1 MLRLD
6 RFRWRPQSRS
16 LMLMTGVSFLLALSG
31 RIAADF
37 LVIST
42 MTAMA
47 AMAAMPEHVH
57 GDKRNSD
64 QYPNPVR

>member
-1 MLRLD
+1 MVLRLD

-16 LMLMTGVSFLLALSG
+16 LMLMTGVRIFLALSR
-31 RIAADF
+31 RIAAGF

-42 MTAMA
+42 MA

-57 GDKRNSD
+57 GDKRNPD
-64 QYPNPVR
+64 QYPDPVR

>member
-47 AMAAMPEHVH
+47 AMPEHVH

>member
-1 MLRLD
+1 
-6 RFRWRPQSRS
+6 
-16 LMLMTGVSFLLALSG
+16 MLMTGVSFLIALSG

-42 MTAMA
+42 MTAMT
-47 AMAAMPEHVH
+47 AMTAMTEHVH